1 MKYGMEA
8 GGGPVF
14 HKTLP
19 SHGYKPYQKPPYAP
33 HSSYSSLPNPGIQC
47 ANDFAQYKEP
57 LIGKNSK
64 SVMHTVFENSPY
76 SHFICNRL
84 LSINVFSGLVRI
96 FTSFSRQIP
105 KYPTHQGFLQN
116 VRKKFKLC
124 GVLLRIMQRKL
135 QIM

>member
-1 MKYGMEA
+1 MFQKQKMKYGMEA

-64 SVMHTVFENSPY
+64 SIMHTVFENSPY
-76 SHFICNRL
+76 SHFVCNRL
-84 LSINVFSGLVRI
+84 LSINVFFWTGEDFYQLFKADPKITHS
-96 FTSFSRQIP
+96 SR
-105 KYPTHQGFLQN
+105 
-116 VRKKFKLC
+116 
-124 GVLLRIMQRKL
+124 LLTEC
-135 QIM
+135 